1 MRNIREEQSLA
12 LVTDLIKQQFGE
24 IEVSQSTNQ
33 YAHYDLYLNYK
44 GNDVF
49 FEVKERM
56 NKYVELENFIKY
68 SNEGW
73 QMEMVKYNFLLG
85 KLSRYINL
93 FRVAGEIIIMTWD
106 INKIEKTHKSLH
118 CPQNTEFGG
127 DNNYYYK
134 QSLLLKPSQGIT
146 YILNLETDMYD
157 IIDFDTLIH
166 KLNKNV
172 LQRS

>member
-1 MRNIREEQSLA
+1 MRGDREEQSLA
-12 LVTDLIKQQFGE
+12 LVTDLIKQQFGD

-56 NKYVELENFIKY
+56 NQYVELDKFIKY

-93 FRVAGEIIIMTWD
+93 FRVAGEVIIMTWD
-106 INKIEKTHKSLH
+106 INKIEKTHKSLN
-118 CPQNTEFGG
+118 CPQNTEFER
-127 DNNYYYK
+127 NKLVYK
-134 QSLLLKPSQGIT
+134 QSLLLKPNQGTI
-146 YILNLETDMYD
+146 YILVEDKYEVITFED
-157 IIDFDTLIH
+157 LIY
-166 KLNKNV
+166 KLYNK
-172 LQRS
+172 